1 MREKADYYL
10 RNGSRLVWL
19 FFTDSQTVEVRTIQG
34 SKISAITLGL
44 DDTLDGGDVLPGFE
58 VAVREIF
65 PN

>member
-10 RNGSRLVWL
+10 RNGSRLVCL